1 MAIPENPPEIGIFA
15 TKDKP
20 QASANFAEKACV
32 KNTITK
38 NRKPMSEPIIAPK
51 GLAGVITDETTVS
64 KVMPETNSLTYRG
77 YPVQELSEHCSFEE
91 VAYLLTHDDLPD
103 ADQLKAFSGK
113 EKSYRDLSDDLL
125 ASIKLYPKNAHP
137 MDTLRTA
144 VSFAGM
150 EDKRVWDDS
159 PETNMDKYI
168 SLLAKIPAMIAAS
181 YRHAKGLDYIAP
193 NKDLSLSEN
202 FFHMCFGKVPAPEV
216 VKAFDVSLIL
226 YAEHSFNAST
236 FATRVI
242 TSTTSDIYSAVCGG
256 IGALK
261 GPLHG
266 GANEQVMHMLKEVGE
281 PAVAKQWMLDALEQ
295 KKKVMGFGHRV
306 YRSGDSRV
314 PTMKKYTE
322 KMAKFTGAEKWLEIA
337 NILEETMVS
346 EKNIYPNLDF
356 PAGPAYYMM
365 GFEIDMFTPIFVM
378 SRITGWSAHIMEQQ
392 ANNKLIRPLSAY
404 VGSPQREVKP
414 MEKA

>member
-1 MAIPENPPEIGIFA
+1 MS
-15 TKDKP
+15 DK
-20 QASANFAEKACV
+20 
-32 KNTITK
+32 
-38 NRKPMSEPIIAPK
+38 IIAPK
-51 GLAGVITDETTVS
+51 GLAGVVTDETSIS
-64 KVMPETNSLTYRG
+64 KVMPEINSLVYRG
-77 YPVQELSEHCSFEE
+77 YKVQDLAEECSFEE
-91 VAYLLTHDDLPD
+91 VAYLMTHPDLPN
-103 ADQLKAFSGK
+103 AEQLAAFAGK
-113 EKSYRDLSDDLL
+113 EKSYRDLSNDLL
-125 ASIKLYPKNAHP
+125 EVIKKFPKGAHP

-144 VSFAGM
+144 VSYIGM
-150 EDKRVWDDS
+150 EDPRIWDDS
-159 PETNMDKYI
+159 PTTNMDKFI
-168 SLLAKIPAMIAAS
+168 SLLAKIPTAIAAA
-181 YRHAKGLDYIAP
+181 YRHSKGLEFIAS
-193 NKDLSLSEN
+193 NKDLSISEN
-202 FFHMCFGKVPAPEV
+202 FFHMCFGKVPAKEV

-242 TSTTSDIYSAVCGG
+242 TSTTSDIYSAVVGG

-281 PAVAKQWMLDALEQ
+281 PSKAKEWMLEALVE

-306 YRSGDSRV
+306 YRKGDSRV

-322 KMAKFTGAEKWLEIA
+322 KMADFTGEKKWLEIA

-346 EKNIYPNLDF
+346 EKGIHPNLDF

-392 ANNKLIRPLSAY
+392 ADNRIIRPLSDY
-404 VGSPQREVKP
+404 IGEPERPVKA
-414 MEKA
+414 MAAR